1 MCAVVKRETCF
12 HSLRALVIEKN
23 YLSMN
28 HELTRI
34 VTLLVIKIIGMPNA
48 ITNCQ
53 TLTAIELR
61 MLVAGWVTVP
71 GMMFLFYFM
80 IICYMH
86 NNPAYASLRA
96 LQQYYV
102 WIIDPNWLH
111 NCDMLHISLTATF
124 CQTCAVQLYKIVF
137 QSIRCHAAA
146 FGNSIVS
153 WQIAPGCTQTFGEEF
168 LRFGSPPDVRCT
180 YSYIRILTPG
190 FLQFNM
196 FNSESSFLQIKS
208 YHLKWGLCWCNSWCS
223 IHDIWLSFR
232 DGLDSTHM
240 IQG

>member
-1 MCAVVKRETCF
+1 MNQRGLSRCWWSRSLACQMLLRIPLQPLSSGCLLQGELQFQGWCF
-12 HSLRALVIEKN
+12 FFIS
-23 YLSMN
+23 
-28 HELTRI
+28 
-34 VTLLVIKIIGMPNA
+34 
-48 ITNCQ
+48 
-53 TLTAIELR
+53 
-61 MLVAGWVTVP
+61 W
-71 GMMFLFYFM
+71 F
-80 IICYMH
+80 CYMH

-180 YSYIRILTPG
+180 DSYIRILTPG